1 MEAAQQYRKE
11 GILYEPIIPNIHQ
24 WPVAKLAR
32 DRDPFLKE
40 VSAETLAQIQAYS
53 AQNRIP
59 LDQVVAQAMFQERIR
74 MRENPWKKVDPKD
87 EAKFWSKIKK
97 RLVKNEQLEQ
107 NDAESAAR
115 TQRMLEDISMRYVEE
130 IGGHFKPST
139 YDFAKRFLPFFFS
152 TLLNASAAKT
162 FRTIIYHSVQ
172 LQERVHL
179 RGETQLLRKL
189 GTKGTIVLV
198 PTHLS
203 NIDSILVGWGLHALG
218 MPAFIYGAGLNLY
231 QNRLIG
237 YFMRRLGAYT
247 VDRRKKNQIYRAAL
261 NAYATQAT
269 ERGVPHIFF
278 PGGGRSRSGE
288 IEQKLKLG
296 LLGTAIEAQR
306 RHFLHDTGGQKIFIV
321 PLVMSYHFVFEA
333 KSLIKQYLNRTGQEN
348 YFNLDRD
355 SSDIYKIV
363 QFAWATFRKSSDIV
377 LAIGKPMDVF
387 GNFVD
392 ENGQSIDESGYP
404 VNIAEYFMS
413 RGQVTEDPQRDREY
427 NRILGRKI
435 SERYL
440 IENHVFS
447 SHLVAFIAFE
457 ILKGRRR
464 ELDLYGVLRLPD
476 EDRQIEL
483 TEFGPVVERVL
494 THLRNMAAQGKVHL
508 ADHMNNTPDKIIE
521 HGLKNLGIYHAKRP
535 LKFTSKEKNSLT
547 SDNLDLLFYY
557 HNRLV
562 GYELEALI

>member
-1 MEAAQQYRKE
+1 MESVQHYIKE
-11 GILYEPIIPNIHQ
+11 GILYEPIIPNIHD
-24 WPVAKLAR
+24 WPVAKLTRER
-32 DRDPFLKE
+32 DRFLSR
-40 VSAETLAQIQAYS
+40 VAEETIEAVATYAKQQQLT
-53 AQNRIP
+53 
-59 LDQVVAQAMFQERIR
+59 LDQVLARTMFQERVR
-74 MRENPWKKVDPKD
+74 MRENPWSVDPKD
-87 EAKFWSKIKK
+87 ERKFWSQVKK
-97 RLVKNEQLEQ
+97 GLVRNEQVDG
-107 NDAESAAR
+107 NGHGADAR
-115 TQRMLEDISMRYVEE
+115 TEQMLEKIAARYVEE

-139 YDFAKRFLPFFFS
+139 YQFAKRFLPFFFS

-162 FRTIIYHSVQ
+162 LRSAIYHSVQ

-231 QNRLIG
+231 TNRLIG
-237 YFMRRLGAYT
+237 YFMKRLGAYT
-247 VDRRKKNQIYRAAL
+247 VDRRKKNPVYRAAL
-261 NAYATQAT
+261 NSYATRAT
-269 ERGVPHIFF
+269 YEGVPHIFF

-288 IEQKLKLG
+288 IEKHLKLG
-296 LLGTAIEAQR
+296 LIGTAIEAQR
-306 RHFLHDTGGQKIFIV
+306 RHFLEAPAEQANKIFIV

-348 YFNLDRD
+348 YYTLDRD

-363 QFAWATFRKSSDIV
+363 QFSWATFRKSSDIV
-377 LAIGKPMDVF
+377 LGIGKPMDVF

-392 ENGQSIDESGYP
+392 EEGRSYDATGTP
-404 VNIAEYFMS
+404 VKISEYFMS
-413 RGQVTEDPQRDREY
+413 RGVVTADAQRDAEY
-427 NRILGRKI
+427 TRMLGRRVVD
-435 SERYL
+435 RYH

-447 SHLVAFIAFE
+447 SHLVAFVAFE
-457 ILKGRRR
+457 ILKKRRP
-464 ELDLYGVLRLPD
+464 ELDLYGILRLPE
-476 EDRQIEL
+476 EDRQISL
-483 TEFGPVVERVL
+483 AEFGGVIERVL
-494 THLRNMAAQGKVHL
+494 NQLRQLVNAGRVHL
-508 ADHMNNTPDKIIE
+508 AEHMTNSPQTIIDH
-521 HGLKNLGIYHAKRP
+521 GVKNLGIYHAKRP
-535 LKFTSKEKNSLT
+535 LKYSGEHVLT